1 MFDEQQD
8 SVEYKRD
15 KIIIK
20 NTFVM
25 STKDKLGA
33 GAFGEVYQGY
43 NIKTNEKLAFKL
55 EMVTTK
61 IPQLAG
67 EYRLLKAMHGTSK

>member
-1 MFDEQQD
+1 
-8 SVEYKRD
+8 
-15 KIIIK
+15 
-20 NTFVM
+20 M